1 MLFVLAIIMPTEG
14 ILISTF
20 LLVKSMGLTNS
31 LLGLILPGLIGPLNV
46 LLMTNAFRSVPQEL
60 IEAAK
65 VDGANMWQRF
75 FHIAAPQVKGTM
87 TVIGILSFVGS
98 YNDFLWPLVVLSD
111 DREYTLT
118 LGLNRLQGTFYTDP
132 RLVAAGA
139 IISLVPIVI
148 FFALFQ
154 KNLFLGLQEG
164 GLKG

>member
-1 MLFVLAIIMPTEG
+1 
-14 ILISTF
+14 
-20 LLVKSMGLTNS
+20 
-31 LLGLILPGLIGPLNV
+31 
-46 LLMTNAFRSVPQEL
+46 
-60 IEAAK
+60 
-65 VDGANMWQRF
+65 
-75 FHIAAPQVKGTM
+75 M

-111 DREYTLT
+111 DRKYTLT

-164 GLKG
+164 GLKDDFVCVTFDVDAGVVTCAYCTCHWTRGPATGSFP